1 MWGKDLSAAFAL
13 GLPEMSENGKVLEK
27 SVLFV
32 NINATGIY
40 VNCGLRIACCFF
52 TKVEII
58 SVAFKWLII
67 FRSAQT
73 HRGLKSAFL
82 TS

>member
-32 NINATGIY
+32 NINATAIY
-40 VNCGLRIACCFF
+40 VNCSLRNACCFIS
-52 TKVEII
+52 KV
-58 SVAFKWLII
+58 VV
-67 FRSAQT
+67 
-73 HRGLKSAFL
+73 
-82 TS
+82 